1 MKKIVSDILKKHN
14 EKFHKDNEV
23 QLVVTK
29 ATMRQYLYFK
39 GIMVCIMALFVYII
53 CLKLIGPL
61 YLLVTTASPEKVN
74 TAALAD
80 LLAGAIVVLFMLYN
94 LLMLICESFKYGP
107 SNEDMKKLSNTLEDE
122 KRKHD
127 QDRAFIDEAYMLF
140 REQETYKYPE
150 YVPTD
155 DDYEGPKKVIISKD
169 HAMSYEGASNGNVLV
184 LSSDEEKLEKWAN
197 ANILLGANSLILC
210 KDSSKHEEVCK
221 IMEEKG
227 YSVHKVKVENEESD
241 SEGLFKALLLEKKQ
255 IVVADVSKIAAVSA
269 AFLQLFLKVEEQ
281 LLDCGLHEHVHVYLE
296 DDMVMDWIRLPDNDS
311 WIGHM
316 TTVSRLHSIS
326 YRILIS
332 NIDPHRRI
340 LWDMRKWFVAAI
352 VLGKGDD
359 DIWHYFMDYTMKKKD
374 YKDYIDD
381 NKAYVFTG
389 KGLFEG
395 EVL

>member
-1 MKKIVSDILKKHN
+1 MKKN
-14 EKFHKDNEV
+14 EKSYNDNET
-23 QLVVTK
+23 LVVTK
-29 ATMRQYLYFK
+29 ASLRLYRYAK
-39 GIMVCIMALFVYII
+39 MVVVCSMALFAWVYFRY
-53 CLKLIGPL
+53 LVEPR
-61 YLLVTTASPEKVN
+61 YLLVVAADPPKMADI
-74 TAALAD
+74 AALAEVSM
-80 LLAGAIVVLFMLYN
+80 LVVVALFMIYHFA
-94 LLMLICESFKYGP
+94 MVMCESIKYGP
-107 SNEDMKKLSNTLEDE
+107 RNEDMKRLSNTLEDE

-127 QDRAFIDEAYMLF
+127 HDWAIIDEAYMLF
-140 REQETYKYPE
+140 REQETYKYPQ
-150 YVPTD
+150 YVPKD
-155 DDYEGPKKVIISKD
+155 DDYEGPKKVMISKD
-169 HAMSYEGASNGNVLV
+169 HTMSYEGGSNGNVLV

-197 ANILLGANSLILC
+197 ANILLGVNSLILC

-227 YSVHKVKVENEESD
+227 YSVHIVKVEDEESD
-241 SEGLFKALLLEKKQ
+241 SEGLFKALLSEKKQ
-255 IVVADVSKIAAVSA
+255 IVVADVSKIATVSA
-269 AFLQLFLKVEEQ
+269 GFLQLFLKVEEQ
-281 LLDCGLHEHVHVYLE
+281 LDCGLHEHIHVYLE
-296 DDMVMDWIRLPDNDS
+296 DDMVMDWIRLPNNDS
-311 WIGHM
+311 WIDDM
-316 TTVSRLHSIS
+316 TIVSRPHNIS

-340 LWDMRKWFVAAI
+340 LWDMRRRFVAAI

>member
-39 GIMVCIMALFVYII
+39 GIMICIMAFFVYII

-61 YLLVTTASPEKVN
+61 YLLVTTASPEKVD

-80 LLAGAIVVLFMLYN
+80 LLAGAVVVLFMMYHF
-94 LLMLICESFKYGP
+94 LMLICESFKYGP
-107 SNEDMKKLSNTLEDE
+107 SNEDMKRLSNTLEDV

-127 QDRAFIDEAYMLF
+127 HDLAIIDEAYMLF
-140 REQETYKYPE
+140 REPETYKYPQ
-150 YVPTD
+150 YVPKD
-155 DDYEGPKKVIISKD
+155 DDYEGPKKVMISKD
-169 HAMSYEGASNGNVLV
+169 HTMSYEGGFNGNVLV

-210 KDSSKHEEVCK
+210 KDSSKHEGVCK

-227 YSVHKVKVENEESD
+227 YSVHIVKVEDEESD
-241 SEGLFKALLLEKKQ
+241 SEGLFKALLSEKKQ
-255 IVVADVSKIAAVSA
+255 IVVADVSKIATVSA
-269 AFLQLFLKVEEQ
+269 GFLQLFLKVEEQ
-281 LLDCGLHEHVHVYLE
+281 LDCGLHEHIHVYLE
-296 DDMVMDWIRLPDNDS
+296 DDMVMDWIRLPNNDS
-311 WIGHM
+311 WIDDM
-316 TTVSRLHSIS
+316 TIVSRPHNIS

-340 LWDMRKWFVAAI
+340 LWDMRRRFVAAI

-381 NKAYVFTG
+381 NKAYVFSG

>member
-1 MKKIVSDILKKHN
+1 MKKN
-14 EKFHKDNEV
+14 EKSYNDNET
-23 QLVVTK
+23 LVVTK
-29 ATMRQYLYFK
+29 ASLRLYRYAK
-39 GIMVCIMALFVYII
+39 MIVVCSMALFAWVYFRY
-53 CLKLIGPL
+53 LVEPR
-61 YLLVTTASPEKVN
+61 YLLVVAADSPKM
-74 TAALAD
+74 TDIAALAEVSM
-80 LLAGAIVVLFMLYN
+80 LVVVALFMIYHFA
-94 LLMLICESFKYGP
+94 MVMCESIKYGP
-107 SNEDMKKLSNTLEDE
+107 RNEDMKRLSNTLEDE

-127 QDRAFIDEAYMLF
+127 HDRTFIDEAYMLF

-155 DDYEGPKKVIISKD
+155 DDYEGPKKVMISKD

-197 ANILLGANSLILC
+197 ANILLGTNSLILC

-255 IVVADVSKIAAVSA
+255 IVVADVSKIATVSA
-269 AFLQLFLKVEEQ
+269 GFLQLFLKVEEQ

-332 NIDPHRRI
+332 NIDPYRRI
-340 LWDMRKWFVAAI
+340 LRDMRQWFVAAI

>member
-1 MKKIVSDILKKHN
+1 MKKLVRDILKKHN

-80 LLAGAIVVLFMLYN
+80 LLAGAIVVLFMMYH

-122 KRKHD
+122 KWKHD

-150 YVPTD
+150 YVPKD
-155 DDYEGPKKVIISKD
+155 DDYEGPKKVMISKD
-169 HAMSYEGASNGNVLV
+169 HTMSYEGEPNGNVLV

-210 KDSSKHEEVCK
+210 KDSSKHEKVCK

-227 YSVHKVKVENEESD
+227 YSVHIVKVEDEESD
-241 SEGLFKALLLEKKQ
+241 SEGLFKALLALLSEKKQ
-255 IVVADVSKIAAVSA
+255 IVVADVSKRVAVSA
-269 AFLQLFLKVEEQ
+269 GFLQLFLKVEEQ
-281 LLDCGLHEHVHVYLE
+281 LDCGLHEHIHVYLE

-311 WIGHM
+311 WIDHM
-316 TTVSRLHSIS
+316 TTVSRPHDIS

-340 LWDMRKWFVAAI
+340 LWDMRRRFVAAI

-359 DIWHYFMDYTMKKKD
+359 DIWHYFMDYAMEK
-374 YKDYIDD
+374 KDYIDD
-381 NKAYVFTG
+381 NKAYVFAG

>member
-1 MKKIVSDILKKHN
+1 MKKIVSDILKKYN

-61 YLLVTTASPEKVN
+61 YLLVTTASPEKVD

-80 LLAGAIVVLFMLYN
+80 LLAGAVVVLFMMYHF
-94 LLMLICESFKYGP
+94 LMLICESFKYGP
-107 SNEDMKKLSNTLEDE
+107 SNEDMKRLSNTLEDE

-127 QDRAFIDEAYMLF
+127 HDLAIIDEAYMLF
-140 REQETYKYPE
+140 REQETYKYPQ
-150 YVPTD
+150 YVPKD
-155 DDYEGPKKVIISKD
+155 DDYEGPKKVMISKD
-169 HAMSYEGASNGNVLV
+169 HTMSYEGEPNGNVLV

-241 SEGLFKALLLEKKQ
+241 SEGLFKTLLLEKKQ
-255 IVVADVSKIAAVSA
+255 IIVADVSRIAAVSA

-281 LLDCGLHEHVHVYLE
+281 HCHKRHEHVHVYLE

-311 WIGHM
+311 WIARI
-316 TTVSRLHSIS
+316 TTVSRLHDIS

-340 LWDMRKWFVAAI
+340 LWDMQHHRLVASI

-359 DIWHYFMDYTMKKKD
+359 DIWHYFMDYAMEK
-374 YKDYIDD
+374 KDYIDD

>member
-1 MKKIVSDILKKHN
+1 MRKVMNNILKKYN
-14 EKFHKDNEV
+14 EKFYKDNEV

-140 REQETYKYPE
+140 REQETYKYPQ
-150 YVPTD
+150 YVPKD
-155 DDYEGPKKVIISKD
+155 DDYEGPRKVMISKD
-169 HAMSYEGASNGNVLV
+169 HTMSYEGGLNGNVLV

-210 KDSSKHEEVCK
+210 
-221 IMEEKG
+221 
-227 YSVHKVKVENEESD
+227 N
-241 SEGLFKALLLEKKQ
+241 GL
-255 IVVADVSKIAAVSA
+255 
-269 AFLQLFLKVEEQ
+269 
-281 LLDCGLHEHVHVYLE
+281 
-296 DDMVMDWIRLPDNDS
+296 
-311 WIGHM
+311 
-316 TTVSRLHSIS
+316 
-326 YRILIS
+326 
-332 NIDPHRRI
+332 DPFAR
-340 LWDMRKWFVAAI
+340 
-352 VLGKGDD
+352 
-359 DIWHYFMDYTMKKKD
+359 
-374 YKDYIDD
+374 
-381 NKAYVFTG
+381 
-389 KGLFEG
+389 
-395 EVL
+395 

>member
-39 GIMVCIMALFVYII
+39 GIMICIMAFFVYII

-61 YLLVTTASPEKVN
+61 YLLVTTASPEKVD

-80 LLAGAIVVLFMLYN
+80 LLAGAVVVLFMMYHF
-94 LLMLICESFKYGP
+94 LMLICESFKYGP
-107 SNEDMKKLSNTLEDE
+107 SNEDMKRLSNTLEDE

-127 QDRAFIDEAYMLF
+127 HDLAIIDEAYMLF
-140 REQETYKYPE
+140 REPETYKYPQ
-150 YVPTD
+150 YVPKD
-155 DDYEGPKKVIISKD
+155 DDYEGPKKVMISKD
-169 HAMSYEGASNGNVLV
+169 HTMSYEGGFNGNVLV

-210 KDSSKHEEVCK
+210 KDSSKHEGVCK

-227 YSVHKVKVENEESD
+227 YSVHIVKVEDEESD
-241 SEGLFKALLLEKKQ
+241 SEGLFKALLSEKKQ
-255 IVVADVSKIAAVSA
+255 IVVADVSKIATVSA
-269 AFLQLFLKVEEQ
+269 GFLQLFLKVEEQ
-281 LLDCGLHEHVHVYLE
+281 LDCGLHEHIHVYLE
-296 DDMVMDWIRLPDNDS
+296 DDMVMDWIRLPNNDS
-311 WIGHM
+311 WIDDM
-316 TTVSRLHSIS
+316 TIVSRPHNIS

-340 LWDMRKWFVAAI
+340 LWDMRRRFVAAI

-374 YKDYIDD
+374 YKDYITN

>member
-1 MKKIVSDILKKHN
+1 MKKIVSNILKKHN
-14 EKFHKDNEV
+14 QKFYKDNEV

-39 GIMVCIMALFVYII
+39 GIMVCIMAFFVYMI
-53 CLKLIGPL
+53 CRRLIGPL

-127 QDRAFIDEAYMLF
+127 QGRAFIDEAYMLF

-184 LSSDEEKLEKWAN
+184 LSTDEEKLEKWAN

-241 SEGLFKALLLEKKQ
+241 SEGLFKALFSEKKQ
-255 IVVADVSKIAAVSA
+255 IVVADVSKIATVSA

-281 LLDCGLHEHVHVYLE
+281 LGYILHEHIHVYLE

-311 WIGHM
+311 WIDHM
-316 TTVSRLHSIS
+316 TAVSRPHDIS

-340 LWDMRKWFVAAI
+340 LWNMRQWFVAAI

-359 DIWHYFMDYTMKKKD
+359 DIWHYFMDYTMEKKD

>member
-1 MKKIVSDILKKHN
+1 MKKN
-14 EKFHKDNEV
+14 EKSYNDNET
-23 QLVVTK
+23 LVVTR
-29 ATMRQYLYFK
+29 ASLRLYRYAK
-39 GIMVCIMALFVYII
+39 MIVVCSMALFAWVYFRY
-53 CLKLIGPL
+53 LVEPR
-61 YLLVTTASPEKVN
+61 YLLVVAADSPKM
-74 TAALAD
+74 TDIAALAEVSM
-80 LLAGAIVVLFMLYN
+80 LVIVALFMIYHFA
-94 LLMLICESFKYGP
+94 MVMCESIKYGP
-107 SNEDMKKLSNTLEDE
+107 RNEDMKKLSNTLEDE
-122 KRKHD
+122 QRKHD
-127 QDRAFIDEAYMLF
+127 QDRAIIDEAYMLF
-140 REQETYKYPE
+140 REQEPYKYPE

-155 DDYEGPKKVIISKD
+155 DDYEGPKKVMISKD

-210 KDSSKHEEVCK
+210 KDSSKHEKVCK

-241 SEGLFKALLLEKKQ
+241 SEGLFKTLLLEKKQ
-255 IVVADVSKIAAVSA
+255 IVVADVSRIAAVSA
-269 AFLQLFLKVEEQ
+269 GFLQLFLKVEEQ

-311 WIGHM
+311 WINHM
-316 TTVSRLHSIS
+316 TIVSRLHSIS
-326 YRILIS
+326 YRMLIS

-340 LWDMRKWFVAAI
+340 LWDMHRRFVAAI